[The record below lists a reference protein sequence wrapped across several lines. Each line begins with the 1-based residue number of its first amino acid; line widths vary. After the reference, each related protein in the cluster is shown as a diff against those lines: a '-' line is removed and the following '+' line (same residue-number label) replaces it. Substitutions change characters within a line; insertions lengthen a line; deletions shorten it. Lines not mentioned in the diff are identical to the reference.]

1 MSLTTQILPS
11 DLPHPLFSLYSC
23 LSECD
28 TEKHIMVFIYSLSHY
43 DSSTHLSSAEFSAIK
58 KKHPKQP
65 LSEVSFVP
73 VFLEI
78 V

>member
-11 DLPHPLFSLYSC
+11 DLPHPLFPISLYSC

-58 KKHPKQP
+58 KNTQNSPYLKFP
-65 LSEVSFVP
+65 LSQCS
-73 VFLEI
+73 
-78 V
+78 